1 MSINRGIPEPQKSIY
16 KPFIDKLYLLSAEY
30 GLGIKDVEDLEG
42 KELEETKQNNEGM
55 LDWFKDV
62 AWLYLESIEELKQ
75 PKLEPKIE
83 PSMGQSLMTVFEHG
97 LKAHIRGGGKPPKHN
112 QTGTLSI
119 KFQYNVTVMREGNL
133 TSRMSRLGINEDD
146 IIMTFDKPQQLA
158 AEDLDSDDATE
169 DLDSDNDDDYQQLAS
184 RCDECKKLLPG
195 GKGTYTGSNCTCV

>member
-1 MSINRGIPEPQKSIY
+1 
-16 KPFIDKLYLLSAEY
+16 
-30 GLGIKDVEDLEG
+30 LGIKDLEDLEG

-146 IIMTFDKPQQLA
+146 IIMTFDNPQQLA
-158 AEDLDSDDATE
+158 TEDLDSDDADEDLDSDDADEDLDSDDATE

>member
-30 GLGIKDVEDLEG
+30 GLGIKDLEDLEG

-55 LDWFKDV
+55 QAWFKDV
-62 AWLYLESIEELKQ
+62 AELYLESIDELKQ
-75 PKLEPKIE
+75 

-97 LKAHIRGGGKPPKHN
+97 LQAHLRGGAKPPKYN
-112 QTGTLSI
+112 QTGTLSV

-158 AEDLDSDDATE
+158 DE

-195 GKGTYTGSNCTCV
+195 GKGTYTGSNCTCAPL

>member
-1 MSINRGIPEPQKSIY
+1 MSICQQ
-16 KPFIDKLYLLSAEY
+16 FIDKLSSLSAEY

-55 LDWFKDV
+55 QAWFKDV
-62 AWLYLESIEELKQ
+62 AELYLESIDELKQ
-75 PKLEPKIE
+75 

-97 LKAHIRGGGKPPKHN
+97 LQAHLRGGAKPPKYN
-112 QTGTLSI
+112 QTGTLSV